1 MIIALTAGYLTGS
14 EDFYTHYRCYG
25 KMCGYDLRDNSN
37 PTPKYNGSYST
48 HLFASRA
55 IDTINNH
62 DATKVRDYGVLYCML
77 HQGIWRQGIVNHDT
91 KKVLNYGVLYCM
103 LHQG

>member
-37 PTPKYNGSYST
+37 PTSKYNGSYST

-55 IDTINNH
+55 IDIINNH
-62 DATKVRDYGVLYCML
+62 DATKVRDHGV
-77 HQGIWRQGIVNHDT
+77 
-91 KKVLNYGVLYCM
+91 
-103 LHQG
+103 